1 MCAKRNYLRLG
12 RFRIDSDLKLKKI
25 LKIIKWLT
33 FSLVA
38 PLLVFLVWC
47 SVLHDFLI
55 CALLSAF
62 GTVFFLLVEL
72 LGLCF
77 MDC

>member
-47 SVLHDFLI
+47 SVSVLDLPL
-55 CALLSAF
+55 CAFMSIF
-62 GTVFFLLVEL
+62 TVFFMLIDLLDIP
-72 LGLCF
+72 F
-77 MDC
+77 PD

>member
-12 RFRIDSDLKLKKI
+12 RFRIDSDLKLKKN

-38 PLLVFLVWC
+38 PLLLFLVWC
-47 SVLHDFLI
+47 AVSVLDFPL
-55 CALLSAF
+55 CAFMSI
-62 GTVFFLLVEL
+62 GIVFFMLIDLLDIPFPE
-72 LGLCF
+72 
-77 MDC
+77 

>member
-47 SVLHDFLI
+47 SVSVLDFPLCI
-55 CALLSAF
+55 FMSAF
-62 GTVFFLLVEL
+62 IVFFMLIDLLDIP
-72 LGLCF
+72 F
-77 MDC
+77 PD

>member
-55 CALLSAF
+55 CALLSA
-62 GTVFFLLVEL
+62 GTVFFMLIDLLDIP
-72 LGLCF
+72 F
-77 MDC
+77 PD

>member
-47 SVLHDFLI
+47 SVSVLDFPL
-55 CALLSAF
+55 CAFMSTF
-62 GTVFFLLVEL
+62 TVFFMLIDLLDIP
-72 LGLCF
+72 F
-77 MDC
+77 PD